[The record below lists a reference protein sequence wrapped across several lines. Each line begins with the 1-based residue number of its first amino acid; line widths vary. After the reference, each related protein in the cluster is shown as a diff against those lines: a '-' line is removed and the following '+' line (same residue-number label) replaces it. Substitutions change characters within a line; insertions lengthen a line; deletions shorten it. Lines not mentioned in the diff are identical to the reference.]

1 MKAEK
6 FNHPLLNMMN
16 SPSSAA
22 DVWTRKQPETDTENK
37 ESVGDVNLPPVHTY
51 DELKKMRRNAYIKM
65 VAIVGIIVTALAFGS
80 VAWFTENREVEGSGV
95 QMTGKDFPF
104 YLASAGDNIGDISYH
119 KKNNRY
125 ETTAV
130 NDMNGAVKAKAGKT
144 VTYNGKTYY
153 TANIDEEVLWNLE
166 SSYNPKDDG
175 IHPDSSGEFKF
186 YLIPT
191 DNKGFTT
198 KLTLHIEGYNATVSR
213 NVEDETSVLAD
224 YDGTFKAENLALIG
238 NSDAEHLSVE
248 YLNRRMLFFG
258 GGSKGSYTDFKND
271 KTITLTYTDA
281 QVTKGV
287 PLEVTIKWIW
297 PKTFCQMACIGES
310 ENITNDSDTIS
321 KLREYI
327 VAEPEKLF
335 STERLS
341 GNEALEMMA
350 DKGTDPETGDPIYTF
365 NSSTANQNI
374 VALSEGYNMADNAV
388 GKDIK
393 YFLLSITVD

>member
-1 MKAEK
+1 M
-6 FNHPLLNMMN
+6 
-16 SPSSAA
+16 
-22 DVWTRKQPETDTENK
+22 RGTER
-37 ESVGDVNLPPVHTY
+37 ERMSQ
-51 DELKKMRRNAYIKM
+51 DELKKMRRASYIKM
-65 VAIVGIIVTALAFGS
+65 SAMVGFVVAVLTFGS
-80 VAWFTENREVEGSGV
+80 IAWFTQSREVEGSGT
-95 QMTGKDFPF
+95 QMTGEDFPF
-104 YLASAGDNIGDISYH
+104 YLAAAGENIGSISYN
-119 KKNNRY
+119 KTNNTY

-166 SSYNPKDDG
+166 SSYNPKDEG

-191 DNKGFTT
+191 DNKGFTA
-198 KLTLHIEGYNATVSR
+198 KLTLHIEGYKATVSR
-213 NVEDETSVLAD
+213 NVEDETSTLAD

-238 NSDAEHLSVE
+238 NSDAEYLSVE

-258 GGSKGSYTDFKND
+258 SGSKGNYTDFKND

-287 PLEVTIKWIW
+287 PIEVPIKWIW
-297 PKTFCQMACIGES
+297 PKTFGQMACIGES
-310 ENITNDSDTIS
+310 GNITNDSDTIT
-321 KLREYI
+321 KLQEYI

-341 GNEALEMMA
+341 GDDVLEMLA
-350 DKGTDPETGDPIYTF
+350 DAEIDPETGDPIYTF
-365 NSSTANQNI
+365 NNSTANDNI
-374 VALSEGYNMADNAV
+374 IALSEGYNMADNAV

-393 YFLLSITVD
+393 YFLLSITAD